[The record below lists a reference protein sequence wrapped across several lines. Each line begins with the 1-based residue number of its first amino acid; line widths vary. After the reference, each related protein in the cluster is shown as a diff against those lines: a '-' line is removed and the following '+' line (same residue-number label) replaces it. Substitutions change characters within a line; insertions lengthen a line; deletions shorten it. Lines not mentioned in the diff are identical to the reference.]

1 MTYQLRT
8 LPKGIFRAYDIRG
21 VVDKEIDDNAYYT
34 LGRALANRLQHA
46 KETRTFIG
54 RDGRLSSAQFAAALA
69 KGLCDGGIHVFDVGM
84 VTTPMLYY
92 AAHTQET
99 AQNGFM
105 ITGSHNPPDYN
116 GLKMVIRGK
125 TSVWEDNEHL
135 YQIVEKGQFVSGQG
149 QYHQEAI
156 AKRYHDEIVQDIKL
170 ERPLK
175 IVVDCGNAVAGPF
188 APQIL
193 QDIGAEVIPLYT
205 EVDGRFP
212 NHHPDPTIDENLAVM
227 RQTILAHN
235 ADLGVA
241 FDGDADR
248 LGVMDSKGRIIWP
261 DRLMMLFSKA
271 ILEDVPGAVVV
282 FDVKCSSLLPEYIKQ
297 HGGLAKMCPTGH
309 SIVKGFMK
317 QEKAMLAG
325 EVSGHLFFK
334 HRWYGFDDGI
344 YSACRLLEILAGSPL
359 SPQAQFDALPDSVN
373 TPELKVYLPEEEKF
387 AFMTRFAEETDFG
400 RAKVLTMDG
409 VRVEFEHGFGLLRAS
424 NTTPCLIARFE
435 AKTEEDLDKIKVFF
449 TKAIRRIAPDLAL
462 PF

>member
-1 MTYQLRT
+1 MTYKTRM
-8 LPKGIFRAYDIRG
+8 LPKGVFRAYDIRG
-21 VVDKEIDDNAYYT
+21 VVDKELDDNAYYT
-34 LGRALANRLQHA
+34 LGRALANRLHHVH
-46 KETRTFIG
+46 ETRTYIG
-54 RDGRLSSAQFAAALA
+54 RDGRLSSEQFSKALA
-69 KGLCDGGIHVFDVGM
+69 QGLRDGGIDVYDIGM
-84 VTTPMLYY
+84 VATPMLYF
-92 AAHTQET
+92 AAHISDK

-105 ITGSHNPPDYN
+105 VTGSHNPPDYN
-116 GLKMVIRGK
+116 GLKMVIQGK
-125 TSVWEDNEHL
+125 TSVWEDNALL
-135 YQIVEKGQFVSGQG
+135 YQIVEKGEFISGQG
-149 QYHQEAI
+149 QYQCEDVAS
-156 AKRYHDEIVQDIKL
+156 RYREVIVEDIQLK
-170 ERPLK
+170 RPLK
-175 IVVDCGNAVAGPF
+175 VVVDCGNAAAGPF
-188 APQIL
+188 APDIL
-193 QDIGAEVIPLYT
+193 RGIGAEVIPLFT

-227 RQTILAHN
+227 RQTILAEK

-248 LGVMDSKGRIIWP
+248 LGVMDSQGRIIWP
-261 DRLMMLFSKA
+261 DRLMMLYSQA
-271 ILEDVPGAVVV
+271 ILKDVPGAVVV
-282 FDVKCSSLLPEYIKQ
+282 FDVKCSSLLPEFIKQ
-297 HGGLAKMCPTGH
+297 HGGVAKMCPTGH

-344 YSACRLLEILAGSPL
+344 YSACRLLEILAASPL

-387 AFMTRFAEETDFG
+387 AFMKRFAEETDFG
-400 RAKVLTMDG
+400 KAKVLTMDG
-409 VRVEFEHGFGLLRAS
+409 VRVEFAHGFGLLRAS

-435 AKTEEDLDKIKVFF
+435 AKTEEDLDKIKAIF